1 MKKAVFPLFFRLL
14 FWFFLNVVALLGALW
29 LTLRVEFG
37 SQYPGFL
44 PNTSRAQTQ
53 AMAEVLIGDLGK
65 TPREH
70 WGDVLARLGAAYH
83 MEFALF
89 DRDAGEVAG
98 VPMDPPAQAHS
109 LIIMTGHGAQPNGPP
124 PQGPP
129 EQGPPGQ
136 GPPGQG
142 PPGQGPPISEGGPPP
157 AQPDPLPPEMRV
169 PQPPQGANAPRPI
182 LPDFPQ
188 HVIRTND
195 PETYW
200 LLVHLPLNR
209 LGQAGV
215 DPLMLVGRTHRADA
229 SPLLFNPNPWL
240 KLAAGMIVF
249 SALFWLIITR
259 SLTGALG
266 KMTRATEAIA
276 EGRFDL
282 PAPEKRSDELGRLGF
297 AINRMAARLKGF
309 ITGQRR
315 FLGDVAH
322 ELCSP
327 LARMEVALGILEER
341 SGERE
346 APYVRDV
353 REELARLRKLA
364 HELLSFSKASLGEN
378 RIKLEPLS
386 VLEIVESAVRQE
398 KSGTAEVRVDVP
410 ADLRM
415 KTHAELLGRA
425 VANLLRNAI
434 RYAGHAGPIT
444 VSAWDEGAETVIA
457 VADEGPG
464 VPPNELERLFDPFY
478 RLDESRTADTGGAG
492 LGLAIVKTCV
502 EACRG
507 TVRAFNR
514 NPHGLEVQLRF
525 PH

>member
-1 MKKAVFPLFFRLL
+1 VKKASLPLFFRLL
-14 FWFFLNVVALLGALW
+14 FWFFLNVIILLAALW
-29 LTLRVEFG
+29 LTLRIEFG
-37 SQYPGFL
+37 AQYPGLL
-44 PNTSRAQTQ
+44 PNPSHAQAQ
-53 AMAEVLIGDLGK
+53 AMAEVLIGDLAK
-65 TPREH
+65 TPRER
-70 WGDVLARLGAAYH
+70 WGDVLSRLGMAYH

-89 DRDAGEVAG
+89 DPSANEMAGP
-98 VPMDPPAQAHS
+98 PMDPPAETRSMILMTSHAGPPGARPSSGQDPPISEGALPQAPPADA
-109 LIIMTGHGAQPNGPP
+109 LPDDFRPPPPDGAP

-129 EQGPPGQ
+129 PGPA
-136 GPPGQG
+136 GPR
-142 PPGQGPPISEGGPPP
+142 S
-157 AQPDPLPPEMRV
+157 
-169 PQPPQGANAPRPI
+169 I

-188 HVIRTND
+188 NVIRTEH

-200 LLVHLPLNR
+200 LLVHLPMHR
-209 LGQAGV
+209 LGQPGIGPA
-215 DPLMLVGRTHRADA
+215 MLIGRTQHPNE
-229 SPLLFNPNPWL
+229 SPLLFNPNPWVQ
-240 KLAAGMIVF
+240 LAAGMILF
-249 SALFWLIITR
+249 SALFWLVITR

-276 EGRFDL
+276 EGQFDL
-282 PAPEKRSDELGRLGF
+282 HAPEKRSDELGRLGF

-341 SGERE
+341 SDERA

-353 REELARLRKLA
+353 QEELARLRKLA
-364 HELLSFSKASLGEN
+364 HELLSFSKAALGEN
-378 RIKLEPLS
+378 RIKLEPLP
-386 VLEIVESAVRQE
+386 VLEIVEAAVRQE
-398 KSGTAEVRVDVP
+398 RSDTVPVRIDVP
-410 ADLRM
+410 AGLRLQ
-415 KTHAELLGRA
+415 THAELLGRA

-434 RYAGHAGPIT
+434 RYAGQAGPVT
-444 VSAWDEGAETVIA
+444 VSAWEEGAETVVA

-464 VPPNELERLFDPFY
+464 VPPHEIERLFDPFY

-492 LGLAIVKTCV
+492 LGLAIVKTCA

-514 NPHGLEVQLRF
+514 EPHGLEVQLRF
-525 PH
+525 PR

>member
-1 MKKAVFPLFFRLL
+1 MKKASLPLFFRLL
-14 FWFFLNVVALLGALW
+14 FWFFLNVVLLLAALW
-29 LTLRVEFG
+29 LTLRIEFG
-37 SQYPGFL
+37 PQYPGLL
-44 PNTSRAQTQ
+44 PNPSHAQAQ
-53 AMAEVLIGDLGK
+53 AMAEVLIGDLAK
-65 TPREH
+65 TPRER
-70 WGDVLARLGAAYH
+70 WGDVLFRLGAAYH

-89 DRDAGEVAG
+89 DPGANEMAGPPMEPPAETRSLILMTSHA
-98 VPMDPPAQAHS
+98 VPPGAPPSPEQSAPISESALSSGAPPTDPPPPGDDFRPPPPA
-109 LIIMTGHGAQPNGPP
+109 GPP
-124 PQGPP
+124 PGLS
-129 EQGPPGQ
+129 GT
-136 GPPGQG
+136 
-142 PPGQGPPISEGGPPP
+142 
-157 AQPDPLPPEMRV
+157 
-169 PQPPQGANAPRPI
+169 RPI

-188 HVIRTND
+188 NVIRTNN

-200 LLVHLPLNR
+200 LLVHLPMNR

-215 DPLMLVGRTHRADA
+215 GPAMLIGRTQHPEA
-229 SPLLFNPNPWL
+229 SPLLFNPNPWVQ
-240 KLAAGMIVF
+240 LAAGMIIF
-249 SALFWLIITR
+249 SALFWLVITR

-282 PAPEKRSDELGRLGF
+282 RAPERRSDELGRLGF

-341 SGERE
+341 SDDRA

-353 REELARLRKLA
+353 QEELARLRKLA
-364 HELLSFSKASLGEN
+364 HELLSFSKAALGEN

-386 VLEIVESAVRQE
+386 VLEIVEAAVRQE
-398 KSGTAEVRVDVP
+398 RSETVPIQVDVP
-410 ADLRM
+410 ADLRLP
-415 KTHAELLGRA
+415 THAELLGRA

-434 RYAGHAGPIT
+434 RYAGPAGPVTI
-444 VSAWDEGAETVIA
+444 SAWEEGAETVIS

-464 VPPNELERLFDPFY
+464 VPPHELERLFDPFY

-492 LGLAIVKTCV
+492 LGLAIVKTCA

-525 PH
+525 PR

>member
-1 MKKAVFPLFFRLL
+1 VKKASFPLFFRLL
-14 FWFFLNVVALLGALW
+14 FWFLLNVVVLLAALW
-29 LTLRVEFG
+29 LTLRIEFG
-37 SQYPGFL
+37 PQYPGFL

-53 AMAEVLIGDLGK
+53 AMAEVLIGDLAK
-65 TPREH
+65 TPTDH
-70 WGDVLARLGAAYH
+70 WGDVLARLGTAYH

-89 DRDAGEVAG
+89 DRDAHETAG
-98 VPMDPPAQAHS
+98 VAMEPPAEARS
-109 LIIMTGHGAQPNGPP
+109 LIIMTGHAPQPNR
-124 PQGPP
+124 
-129 EQGPPGQ
+129 PPGQ
-136 GPPGQG
+136 PPLPGAPIAEGAPPGPQD
-142 PPGQGPPISEGGPPP
+142 
-157 AQPDPLPPEMRV
+157 DPLPPEMRS
-169 PQPPQGANAPRPI
+169 PPPPPGPNASRPI
-182 LPDFPQ
+182 VPDFPQ
-188 HVIRTND
+188 HVIRTAN

-200 LLVHLPLNR
+200 LLVHLPMNR
-209 LGQAGV
+209 LGKAGV
-215 DPLMLVGRTHRADA
+215 EAAMLVGRTHRADE

-240 KLAAGMIVF
+240 WLAAGMIVF

-266 KMTRATEAIA
+266 KMARATEAIA

-282 PAPEKRSDELGRLGF
+282 QAPEKRSDELGRLGF
-297 AINRMAARLKGF
+297 AINRMAGRLKGF

-341 SGERE
+341 SDERG

-386 VLEIVESAVRQE
+386 VRGIVEAAVRQE
-398 KSGTAEVRVDVP
+398 RSDAVQVRVEVP
-410 ADLRM
+410 ADLRLQ
-415 KTHAELLGRA
+415 THAELLGRA

-444 VSAWDEGAETVIA
+444 VRAWEEGAETVIA

-464 VPPNELERLFDPFY
+464 VPPHELERLFDPFY

-492 LGLAIVKTCV
+492 LGLAIVKTCA

-507 TVRAFNR
+507 TVRAGNR
-514 NPHGLEVQLRF
+514 EPHGLEVQLRF
-525 PH
+525 RR

>member
-1 MKKAVFPLFFRLL
+1 VKKAAFPLFFRLL
-14 FWFFLNVVALLGALW
+14 FWFFLNVVVLLGALW
-29 LTLRVEFG
+29 LTLRIEFG
-37 SQYPGFL
+37 AQYPGFV

-53 AMAEVLIGDLGK
+53 AMAEVLIDELAK
-65 TPREH
+65 TPRGH
-70 WGDVLARLGAAYH
+70 WGDVLANLGVAYH

-89 DRDAGEVAG
+89 DQEANEMAGA
-98 VPMDPPAQAHS
+98 PMDPPAEAHS
-109 LIIMTGHGAQPNGPP
+109 LIIMTGRARQPG
-124 PQGPP
+124 
-129 EQGPPGQ
+129 

-142 PPGQGPPISEGGPPP
+142 PPGQGPPISEGQAPTAP
-157 AQPDPLPPEMRV
+157 QDSLPPEMR
-169 PQPPQGANAPRPI
+169 PPPPQGPGAARPI
-182 LPDFPQ
+182 IPDFPQ
-188 HVIRTND
+188 HVLRTNN

-200 LLVHLPLNR
+200 LLVHLPMNR
-209 LGQAGV
+209 LEQPGLGPA
-215 DPLMLVGRTHRADA
+215 MLVGRAHRADK

-240 KLAAGMIVF
+240 WLAAGMIGF
-249 SALFWLIITR
+249 STLFWLLLTR
-259 SLTGALG
+259 NLTGALG

-282 PAPEKRSDELGRLGF
+282 QAPEKRSDELGRLGF
-297 AINRMAARLKGF
+297 AINRMAGRLKGF

-341 SGERE
+341 SDER
-346 APYVRDV
+346 AGPYVRDV

-378 RIKLEPLS
+378 RIKLEPLL
-386 VLEIVESAVRQE
+386 VLEIVETAVRQE
-398 KSGTAEVRVDVP
+398 RNDAVEVRIEVP
-410 ADLRM
+410 ADLRWQ
-415 KTHAELLGRA
+415 THAELLGRA

-434 RYAGHAGPIT
+434 RYAGQAGPVT
-444 VSAWDEGAETVIA
+444 VRAWKEGAGIVIA

-464 VPPNELERLFDPFY
+464 VPAQELERLFDPFY

-492 LGLAIVKTCV
+492 LGLAIVKTCA

-514 NPHGLEVQLRF
+514 DPHGLEVQLCF
-525 PH
+525 PP

>member
-1 MKKAVFPLFFRLL
+1 
-14 FWFFLNVVALLGALW
+14 
-29 LTLRVEFG
+29 
-37 SQYPGFL
+37 
-44 PNTSRAQTQ
+44 
-53 AMAEVLIGDLGK
+53 
-65 TPREH
+65 
-70 WGDVLARLGAAYH
+70 
-83 MEFALF
+83 
-89 DRDAGEVAG
+89 
-98 VPMDPPAQAHS
+98 
-109 LIIMTGHGAQPNGPP
+109 
-124 PQGPP
+124 
-129 EQGPPGQ
+129 
-136 GPPGQG
+136 
-142 PPGQGPPISEGGPPP
+142 
-157 AQPDPLPPEMRV
+157 
-169 PQPPQGANAPRPI
+169 
-182 LPDFPQ
+182 
-188 HVIRTND
+188 
-195 PETYW
+195 
-200 LLVHLPLNR
+200 
-209 LGQAGV
+209 
-215 DPLMLVGRTHRADA
+215 
-229 SPLLFNPNPWL
+229 
-240 KLAAGMIVF
+240 MIVF

-282 PAPEKRSDELGRLGF
+282 QAPEKRTDELGRLGF

-341 SGERE
+341 SDERG

-353 REELARLRKLA
+353 QEELARLRKLA

-386 VLEIVESAVRQE
+386 VLGIVEAAVRQE
-398 KSGTAEVRVDVP
+398 RSDTAQINVEVP
-410 ADLRM
+410 ADLRLQ
-415 KTHAELLGRA
+415 THAELLGRA

-434 RYAGHAGPIT
+434 RYAGRAGPIT
-444 VSAWDEGAETVIA
+444 VSAWEEGAETVVA

-464 VPPNELERLFDPFY
+464 VPPQELERLFDPFY

-492 LGLAIVKTCV
+492 LGLAIVKTCA

-514 NPHGLEVQLRF
+514 RPRGLEVQLRF
-525 PH
+525 PR

>member
-1 MKKAVFPLFFRLL
+1 VKKASFPLFFRLL
-14 FWFFLNVVALLGALW
+14 FWFFLNVVVLLAALW

-37 SQYPGFL
+37 PQYPGFL

-53 AMAEVLIGDLGK
+53 AMAEVLIGDLAK
-65 TPREH
+65 TPRDH
-70 WGDVLARLGAAYH
+70 WGDVLARLGTAYH

-89 DRDAGEVAG
+89 DRDANEAAG
-98 VPMDPPAQAHS
+98 VAMEPPAEARS
-109 LIIMTGHGAQPNGPP
+109 LIIMTGRAPQPNGPP
-124 PQGPP
+124 PNL
-129 EQGPPGQ
+129 
-136 GPPGQG
+136 
-142 PPGQGPPISEGGPPP
+142 GPPP
-157 AQPDPLPPEMRV
+157 NQGQGLPITEGAPPPGPQNDSLPPEMRN
-169 PQPPQGANAPRPI
+169 PPPPQGPNAPRPI
-182 LPDFPQ
+182 VPDFPQ
-188 HVIRTND
+188 HVIRTTN

-200 LLVHLPLNR
+200 LLVHLPMNR
-209 LGQAGV
+209 LEQAGV
-215 DPLMLVGRTHRADA
+215 DAAMLVGRTHRADE

-240 KLAAGMIVF
+240 QLAAGMIVF

-282 PAPEKRSDELGRLGF
+282 HAPEKRSDELGRLGF

-341 SGERE
+341 SGERD

-353 REELARLRKLA
+353 QEELARLRKLA

-386 VLEIVESAVRQE
+386 VLGIVEAAVRQE
-398 KSGTAEVRVDVP
+398 RSDMARINVEVP
-410 ADLRM
+410 ADLRLQ
-415 KTHAELLGRA
+415 THAELLGRA

-444 VSAWDEGAETVIA
+444 VSAWEEGAETVIA

-464 VPPNELERLFDPFY
+464 VPAHELERLFDPFY

-492 LGLAIVKTCV
+492 LGLAIVKTCA

-514 NPHGLEVQLRF
+514 EPRGLEVQLRF
-525 PH
+525 PR